1 MILLGNISKLYKIH
15 GTNIIK
21 AITIG
26 NNTVQQKVIN
36 WSKRI
41 LGKLALAQI
50 KIKIIRQD
58 FIPKI
63 NPQEIPSIKGSYGK
77 LSLWLI

>member
-1 MILLGNISKLYKIH
+1 MAWIYSNKILQGNISKLYKIH
-15 GTNIIK
+15 GINIIK

-26 NNTVQQKVIN
+26 NRIVQQKVIN

-50 KIKIIRQD
+50 KINIIIQD
-58 FIPKI
+58 LDPKI
-63 NPQEIPSIKGSYGK
+63 KAQKIPSKKGS
-77 LSLWLI
+77 

>member
-1 MILLGNISKLYKIH
+1 LNLLIYNNKILLGNISKLYKIH

-26 NNTVQQKVIN
+26 NRIVQQNVIN

-50 KIKIIRQD
+50 KINIIIQD
-58 FIPKI
+58 LKPKI
-63 NPQEIPSIKGSYGK
+63 KAQKIPSKKGS
-77 LSLWLI
+77 